1 MTTLEKVEDL
11 RQQAIGL
18 LLSEREQI
26 DQRLNQLGHGQ
37 QKAAPSKRRGRPPKS
52 IQPDAKSI
60 QPEGPELS
68 VDHS

>member
-1 MTTLEKVEDL
+1 MTLLDQAEEL
-11 RQQAIGL
+11 RQKAIGL

-26 DQRLNQLGHGQ
+26 DQRLNQLGYE
-37 QKAAPSKRRGRPPKS
+37 KAPLGKKRGRPPKS

-68 VDHS
+68 Q